1 MENETKTLKREEIE
15 ALGKVV
21 SVTQPEQLKEVVVA
35 EEKTLTQVAE
45 ETLKELIDDDKKK
58 SIKTNIKPKKR
69 ISMKKTTKN
78 TEPRVLKFLA
88 TRKPTKTRVIAKA
101 LGMNKEVSIND
112 YKLLANLLL
121 RMNRQGVLQK
131 TKNGVYFVP
140 SEKTKNINILKPHS
154 VTTEQRVAN
163 MREAKRQKKIEKE
176 LGGGVPKYNV
186 IDKLENLMRLRQTVG
201 KSPSFYRR
209 VDKQISALIL
219 HKAQPIV
226 SHKEIPFKTLNN
238 GKIINTGQHLSG
250 FRLIKNYPNSPYAI
264 GVVVKGSPEL
274 FNYPEFWQ
282 PQYTVV
288 EPEQVIDKNNLQEA
302 WNYMQQAM
310 ELLKKATLK

>member
-1 MENETKTLKREEIE
+1 MENELKTLKREEME
-15 ALGKVV
+15 KLGKAV
-21 SVTQPEQLKEVVVA
+21 SVSRVVDIPKEEAIEQLIKEGEIPQVYEA
-35 EEKTLTQVAE
+35 ENTKANE
-45 ETLKELIDDDKKK
+45 
-58 SIKTNIKPKKR
+58 SIKKPKKR
-69 ISMKKTTKN
+69 ISMKKTAKN
-78 TEPRVLKFLA
+78 TTPRVLKFLE
-88 TRKPTKTRVIAKA
+88 TRRPTKTEVIAKA
-101 LGMNKEVSIND
+101 LGMGKKENIKG
-112 YKLLANLLL
+112 YKLIANLLL
-121 RMNRQGVLQK
+121 RMR
-131 TKNGVYFVP
+131 KNGLIKKYKTGFYYVLN
-140 SEKTKNINILKPHS
+140 EKTKNINAIKPHS
-154 VTTEQRVAN
+154 VTTEQRMAN

-176 LGGGVPKYNV
+176 LMGDVPKYNV

-209 VDKQISALIL
+209 VDKQISAIIL

-226 SHKEIPFKTLNN
+226 SHKEIPFKALNN

-264 GVVVKGSPEL
+264 GVVVKGSPDL